1 MFRRVASVLVAV
13 AAAWAGAMS
22 PFAHVH
28 AAAHSGALHDAAAD
42 ADEHRHDRA
51 GTHDHRHQE
60 GLHAHVRSSPDWRR
74 GPDGVGDDA
83 DGAALA
89 NASQPRWV
97 VETTSARACPQ
108 KPVGLDP
115 MVAGSDVLPTPLA
128 VSGSSLPATVPPPD
142 PPSLVGG
149 APRGPPR
156 L

>member
-13 AAAWAGAMS
+13 AVAWAGAMS

-28 AAAHSGALHDAAAD
+28 AAAHSVALHDAAAD
-42 ADEHRHDRA
+42 AGGHRHDRA
-51 GTHDHRHQE
+51 GTHDNRHQE
-60 GLHAHVRSSPDWRR
+60 GLHAHVRSSPDWQR
-74 GPDGVGDDA
+74 GPDGVGDE
-83 DGAALA
+83 AAVA
-89 NASQPRWV
+89 NSSRPLWV
-97 VETTSARACPQ
+97 VETTAARECPQ

-142 PPSLVGG
+142 PPPLVGG